1 MEQETVNQHNTLE
14 TVIGGGNPAQAEG
27 HFKEAVRL
35 EKNGFRVGAIE
46 ELRQAVTQGTNQEHV
61 FRLAYLLDLVGEE
74 TEATALYEELAGAE
88 RPHVNALLNLAVIY
102 EDKGNLS
109 GAEKCLRQILDTDP
123 NHERAK
129 LYIVDVKSSTDMYYD
144 EEIARDAA
152 KTASMLNTPVTDFEL
167 SVRARNC
174 LKKMEIRTLGDLL
187 KVSENELLSYKNFG
201 ETSLVEIKHM
211 LTVRGL
217 RLGQGVDGGHV
228 SRVHQDRYLE
238 LLEHAPEQ
246 VLKQPVA
253 TLNLSVRVRKALQ
266 SLNIQTLSDLAIRT
280 EAELMGIKNFGTTSL
295 VEINERLAEHGLELR
310 KID

>member
-109 GAEKCLRQILDTDP
+109 GRSE
-123 NHERAK
+123 ERRVGK
-129 LYIVDVKSSTDMYYD
+129 ECRSRWSPYY
-144 EEIARDAA
+144 
-152 KTASMLNTPVTDFEL
+152 
-167 SVRARNC
+167 
-174 LKKMEIRTLGDLL
+174 
-187 KVSENELLSYKNFG
+187 
-201 ETSLVEIKHM
+201 
-211 LTVRGL
+211 
-217 RLGQGVDGGHV
+217 
-228 SRVHQDRYLE
+228 
-238 LLEHAPEQ
+238 
-246 VLKQPVA
+246 
-253 TLNLSVRVRKALQ
+253 
-266 SLNIQTLSDLAIRT
+266 
-280 EAELMGIKNFGTTSL
+280 
-295 VEINERLAEHGLELR
+295 
-310 KID
+310 